1 MKNVLAVIV
10 TYNRLTQLKKTVAAI
25 EAQEADCDILLVNNA
40 STDGTEDWA
49 LSLCGTD
56 SLKTGAPSSSS
67 PAAAGNQFLPNDF
80 SDNPSG
86 RPGSENRQFLYE
98 NTGANIGGAG
108 GFQYGM
114 RRGVELGYDAV
125 WIMDDDAVPKPDTL
139 EQLLRSDAAL
149 SDENGVPSYGFLS
162 SVVRWTDGSL
172 CEMNRQRL
180 PSHYVQEEDIQ
191 AALSRSEQLSEEYA
205 AASHEKTQQK
215 PETGQLSE
223 QLAAAAH
230 EKTQR
235 MPKSARMPVECATF
249 VSLLIPKETILRVG
263 LPIKEFFIWSDDVE
277 YTSRITRRF
286 SLPAFLIPESEI
298 LHETK
303 NNVGSDIVIDDAE
316 RIDRYRYAYRNGCY
330 AYRHFSA
337 RMYVS
342 FLYHTMLT
350 FFRIFVKAKDHKG
363 KRARVLLKGLFQG
376 FVFHPKVEYVE
387 PKNP

>member
-1 MKNVLAVIV
+1 MKKVLAVIV

-25 EAQEADCDILLVNNA
+25 EAQQADCDILLVNNA

-49 LSLCGTD
+49 LSHGTD
-56 SLKTGAPSSSS
+56 Y
-67 PAAAGNQFLPNDF
+67 GNQNPQKDCSDELPGGPD
-80 SDNPSG
+80 SG
-86 RPGSENRQFLYE
+86 NRQFLYE

-139 EQLLRSDAAL
+139 EKLLLSDEAL

-191 AALSRSEQLSEEYA
+191 AALSKSER
-205 AASHEKTQQK
+205 ASAERTPIAHVKTQPVSETEQS
-215 PETGQLSE
+215 PEE
-223 QLAAAAH
+223 HAAIAH
-230 EKTQR
+230 VGTQQI
-235 MPKSARMPVECATF
+235 PDSTRMPVECATF
-249 VSLLIPKETILRVG
+249 VSLLIPKETILKVG

-277 YTSRITRRF
+277 YTSRITRRY
-286 SLPAFLIPESEI
+286 SLPAYIVPESEI
-298 LHETK
+298 IHETK

-337 RMYVS
+337 RMYIS

-350 FFRIFVKAKDHKG
+350 FFKIFGKAKDYKG

-387 PKNP
+387 PANQ